1 MIIRGPLAAKA
12 TVRPVTGGTP
22 ASLVVRPARSNDVSK
37 LSVFFSE
44 AWKEVGPGALGF
56 AGAND
61 EAIGEIASEDFLKRR
76 LATPTI
82 QMMVAEEERR
92 IIGFS
97 SMRKVEARE
106 AELSAIAVL
115 ESATGRGV
123 GSRLLRKALDAARKR
138 GFNSVRVKTEV
149 TNEKAIN
156 FYRKAGFTES
166 GKSVERVGGARVALR
181 FMVKRLR

>member
-1 MIIRGPLAAKA
+1 LAAKA
-12 TVRPVTGGTP
+12 TVRPMTGGISP
-22 ASLVVRPARSNDVSK
+22 ALVVRPARANDVSK
-37 LSVFFSE
+37 LSVFFFE
-44 AWKEVGPGALGF
+44 AWKEVGPAALGF

-61 EAIGEIASEDFLKRR
+61 EAIKEIASEDFLMRR

-97 SMRKVEARE
+97 SMRRVGARE
-106 AELSAIAVL
+106 AELLGITVL
-115 ESATGRGV
+115 EIATGKGV
-123 GSRLLRKALDAARKR
+123 GTRLLRKALDAARKR

-149 TNEKAIN
+149 TNERAIN